1 MKKSLFCTLKKRK
14 EFLAVSKAGQRFYGE
29 HFLVQTLP
37 NKELS
42 GIFRVGYVVTR
53 KTGNAVKRNKAK
65 RRLRSLVY
73 QAQNNFALQCDYVFV
88 ARNSLWSVKF
98 DVLQRDFINVLKKMS
113 STSSISP
120 GAHVNRNGS
129 GLSDTD

>member
-1 MKKSLFCTLKKRK
+1 MKKSLFYTLKKRK

-29 HFLVQTLP
+29 HFLVQTLQ

-73 QAQNNFALQCDYVFV
+73 QEQDKFVLQYDYVFV
-88 ARNSLWSVKF
+88 ARNSLWSVEF
-98 DVLQRDFINVLKKMS
+98 DVLQRDFINVLKK
-113 STSSISP
+113 ISRP
-120 GAHVNRNGS
+120 PPIFSEANIDRDGS
-129 GLSDTD
+129 CLSDTD